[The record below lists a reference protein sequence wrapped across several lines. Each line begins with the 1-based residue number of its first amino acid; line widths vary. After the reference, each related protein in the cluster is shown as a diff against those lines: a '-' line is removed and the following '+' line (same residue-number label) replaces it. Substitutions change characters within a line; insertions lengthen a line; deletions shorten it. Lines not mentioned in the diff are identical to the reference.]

1 MFFFHGIGKSESCAL
16 GCKNVEQISSN
27 QEQLTELDLMIP
39 GQFQTFGGGSRVTYT
54 ETISADQGV
63 GRRLEKVFVALSQAR
78 ESSEERSSDASAPRI
93 FSRSCQPSF

>member
-1 MFFFHGIGKSESCAL
+1 M
-16 GCKNVEQISSN
+16 GCKKCRAIRSN

-63 GRRLEKVFVALSQAR
+63 GRRLENVFVALSKER
-78 ESSEERSSDASAPRI
+78 ESSEESSSEASAPRI